1 METHDL
7 VFSVNEDNIMSAG
20 FNINSL
26 LLKEELDK
34 NFKNYMVP
42 IGLAYKETKENN
54 DYISDVIDSEVIGSD
69 LYDKLVDIAT
79 QTKNKKSRKNVPK
92 KNNKTNKHKR

>member
-7 VFSVNEDNIMSAG
+7 VFSINEDNIMSAG

-26 LLKEELDK
+26 LLKEQLDTT
-34 NFKNYMVP
+34 FKNYMVP
-42 IGLAYKETKENN
+42 VGLAYKREPTENNNNN
-54 DYISDVIDSEVIGSD
+54 DYNSGVIDSD

-79 QTKNKKSRKNVPK
+79 QTKNKKSRKNIPK
-92 KNNKTNKHKR
+92 KNNKTNKQKR

>member
-26 LLKEELDK
+26 LLKEQLNKD
-34 NFKNYMVP
+34 FKDYMVP
-42 IGLAYKETKENN
+42 IGLAYKKETTEIGKNIT
-54 DYISDVIDSEVIGSD
+54 ISTQN
-69 LYDKLVDIAT
+69 KAT
-79 QTKNKKSRKNVPK
+79 IKKK
-92 KNNKTNKHKR
+92 

>member
-1 METHDL
+1 MDSTDL

-26 LLKEELDK
+26 LLKEQLSL
-34 NFKNYMVP
+34 KNYMVP
-42 IGLAYKETKENN
+42 IGLAYKNNKEITEIG
-54 DYISDVIDSEVIGSD
+54 DYTSEVINSD

-79 QTKNKKSRKNVPK
+79 QPKNKKTIKNIPK
-92 KNNKTNKHKR
+92 KNNKTKKR

>member
-1 METHDL
+1 MDSTDL

-26 LLKEELDK
+26 LLKEQLSL
-34 NFKNYMVP
+34 KNYMVP
-42 IGLAYKETKENN
+42 IGLAYKNNKEISEIG
-54 DYISDVIDSEVIGSD
+54 DYTSEVINSD

-79 QTKNKKSRKNVPK
+79 QTKNKKSIKNIPK
-92 KNNKTNKHKR
+92 KNNKTKKR

>member
-1 METHDL
+1 METQDL

-26 LLKEELDK
+26 LLKEQLNK
-34 NFKNYMVP
+34 NFKDYMVP
-42 IGLAYKETKENN
+42 IGLAYKKETTENNNN
-54 DYISDVIDSEVIGSD
+54 DYTSEVINSD

-79 QTKNKKSRKNVPK
+79 QTKNKKSRKNIPK
-92 KNNKTNKHKR
+92 KNNKTNKQKR